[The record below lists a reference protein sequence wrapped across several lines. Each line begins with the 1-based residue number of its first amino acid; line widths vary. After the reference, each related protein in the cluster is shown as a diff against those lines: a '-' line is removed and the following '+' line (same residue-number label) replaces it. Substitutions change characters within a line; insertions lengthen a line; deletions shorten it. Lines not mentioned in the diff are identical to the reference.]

1 MYRRV
6 EIFQE
11 KKIIAS
17 LKIGVLNMSCW
28 LDKKSGPETS
38 CSENACSSL
47 SRAAKINIFL
57 GSGAELSKIKN
68 KLQLRSSSCE
78 EKYFFRAPELSLPK
92 SKKKLQLRSS
102 GTRAKKNFA
111 APEPR
116 LRSRNFFSGSGAQA
130 PDLHQLRSPKL
141 RSSIKFHSSGAREPE
156 L

>member
-68 KLQLRSSSCE
+68 KLQLRSSGTGS
-78 EKYFFRAPELSLPK
+78 EKF
-92 SKKKLQLRSS
+92 LQLRSPGS
-102 GTRAKKNFA
+102 GTSP
-111 APEPR
+111 APEPEA
-116 LRSRNFFSGSGAQA
+116 LKSFTA
-130 PDLHQLRSPKL
+130 P
-141 RSSIKFHSSGAREPE
+141 EPE
-156 L
+156 NRSYENIL

>member
-11 KKIIAS
+11 KKIIAT

-92 SKKKLQLRSS
+92 SKNKLQLRSS
-102 GTRAKKNFA
+102 GTRAKKI
-111 APEPR
+111 
-116 LRSRNFFSGSGAQA
+116 L
-130 PDLHQLRSPKL
+130 QLRSPGSGAEIFFQAPELKL
-141 RSSIKFHSSGAREPE
+141 RIFTSSGARSSGA